1 MEKSAKRD
9 LSYEAVYL
17 FLRGVTSLGTLFAFA
32 KSMHFHSLDSEQA
45 LTRELT
51 YTCTYI
57 EEQ

>member
-1 MEKSAKRD
+1 MEKSAKRG

-32 KSMHFHSLDSEQA
+32 KSTHVGSLDSKQA
-45 LTRELT
+45 LTRVLT
-51 YTCTYI
+51 YTCTYT